1 METLGNGG
9 RVVNMS
15 SLAGIAGTSAAASA
29 SHYGATK
36 HALNGITQTMALE
49 YIPAKIRYISRF
61 LLCSVKQTNILES
74 TQFVQQLSKQT
85 WSENSCKWLRIRPKA
100 WFGIFFDEIECIKIF
115 KNIT

>member
-49 YIPAKIRYISRF
+49 YIPAKIRLVLTLHLRVVQRI
-61 LLCSVKQTNILES
+61 NILES
-74 TQFVQQLSKQT
+74 TQYVRQS
-85 WSENSCKWLRIRPKA
+85 
-100 WFGIFFDEIECIKIF
+100 
-115 KNIT
+115 

>member
-49 YIPAKIRYISRF
+49 YIPAKIR
-61 LLCSVKQTNILES
+61 LV
-74 TQFVQQLSKQT
+74 
-85 WSENSCKWLRIRPKA
+85 
-100 WFGIFFDEIECIKIF
+100 
-115 KNIT
+115 